1 MEENLHH
8 NLTKMSSP
16 HVAEKAKKTCWAI
29 SRQRHGSTGSEAMI
43 KESEGFQA
51 VSFRKH
57 SLKILFCAER
67 PDTIQNPI
75 MRDRNYC
82 G

>member
-1 MEENLHH
+1 
-8 NLTKMSSP
+8 MSSP

-29 SRQRHGSTGSEAMI
+29 LASRQRHGSTGSEAMI

-51 VSFRKH
+51 VFFRKH

-67 PDTIQNPI
+67 PDTIQPHNA
-75 MRDRNYC
+75 